1 MSIQNEMD
9 LICLKRVGRIVA
21 EAREAM
27 LQAVKQGVS
36 TKELDEIGKDV
47 LTKYGAHSAPRREYE
62 FPGYTCISVN
72 HVVAHGIPDGYRLKE
87 GDLINIDVSA
97 ELDGYYA
104 DTGASIVVGEGDA
117 RKQSL
122 CKCAEQSLYKAL
134 ASAKAGSKL
143 SQIGRIVQNE
153 ARRNGFTVVK
163 NLTGHGIGKSLHE
176 EPTHIL
182 NYFDK
187 WDKRLLTD
195 GLVIAVETFISTGT
209 EYVKDGKDGWALIT
223 PDKSL
228 VAQYEHTVVVTNG
241 QPIILTA

>member
-1 MSIQNEMD
+1 MSIQNELD
-9 LICLKRVGRIVA
+9 LIGLKRIGRIVA

-27 LQAVKQGVS
+27 LQAVRRGVS
-36 TKELDEIGKDV
+36 TKDLDEIGRAV
-47 LTKYGAHSAPRREYE
+47 LTKYGAQSAPKKEYE

-72 HVVAHGIPDGYRLKE
+72 HVVAHGIPDDYQLKD
-87 GDLINIDVSA
+87 GDLINVDVSA

-104 DTGASIVVGEGDA
+104 DTGASIVVGASDE
-117 RKQSL
+117 RKQAL
-122 CKCAEQSLYKAL
+122 CKCAEESLYKAL

-163 NLTGHGIGKSLHE
+163 NLTGHGIGRSLHE

-182 NYFDK
+182 NYYDK

-195 GLVIAVETFISTGT
+195 GMVIAVETFISTGA
-209 EYVKDGKDGWALIT
+209 EYVDDGRDGWALIT

-228 VAQYEHTVVVTNG
+228 VAQYEHTVVVTGG

>member
-9 LICLKRVGRIVA
+9 LICLKRVGKIVA

-27 LQAVKQGVS
+27 LHAVKPGVS
-36 TKELDEIGKDV
+36 TKELDNIGKEV
-47 LTKYGAHSAPRREYE
+47 LAKYGANSAPRREYE

-104 DTGASIVVGEGDA
+104 DTGASIVVGEGDD
-117 RKQSL
+117 RKQAL

-209 EYVKDGKDGWALIT
+209 EYVDDGKDGWALIT